1 MSKPSTP
8 EKYINPEDAFK
19 EQLLFNLVYCSQI
32 SAGVENTD
40 VDTIIAT
47 SRRRNSASGITGIL
61 VFGDGVFFQWI
72 EGPKAEVTA
81 LVKLIETDRRHELM
95 VILSEDEEIRER
107 IFPTW
112 DMELVDAE
120 NIQEVLQDAL
130 DTAQDQKS
138 VDALE
143 LMLEKLQ
150 ERN

>member
-1 MSKPSTP
+1 M
-8 EKYINPEDAFK
+8 
-19 EQLLFNLVYCSQI
+19 
-32 SAGVENTD
+32 
-40 VDTIIAT
+40 
-47 SRRRNSASGITGIL
+47 
-61 VFGDGVFFQWI
+61 FFQWI
-72 EGPKAEVTA
+72 EGPRAEVTA
-81 LVKLIETDRRHELM
+81 LVKLIETDRRHEMM
-95 VILSEDEEIRER
+95 VVLSEDEEIRER